1 MPELTTKDFKAIL
14 DDWKRYI
21 NQTSE
26 DLKNGQHKAWRIGD
40 ETIFLTPDVLKV
52 VGIVLN
58 HIDETITTIKEEL

>member
-26 DLKNGQHKAWRIGD
+26 DLKNGQQKAWRIGD

-52 VGIVLN
+52 VGIMLN
-58 HIDETITTIKEEL
+58 HIEETITTLEEEL